1 MSKNFRYST
10 ITGSLNQIG
19 DRYMMG
25 GYKREYSYEEIIF
38 ELSGYNL
45 LDGVELSF
53 CSEGGVES
61 QAELLQPILKK
72 YNLKPT
78 FVNSSLFGEQKWMYG
93 SLSSADPKIRKNAIS
108 DTKKGLDYA
117 RSIKAEGYNL
127 WVGQDGFD
135 YPFQTDYKAQ
145 WKHFIESVTELCEYA
160 PDVKIALEPKLRE
173 PRNRSLIDTV
183 PTALLAC
190 KAVGK
195 KNIGLT
201 VDVGHTLQAGGNMAR
216 DLDMALADGLLFN
229 VHVNDNYG
237 SWDDDMI
244 VGSVHLIEFIE
255 MFYVLKK
262 RKYAGWISV
271 DIFPYREN
279 QFEAVRES
287 ILYMNKFDAAVDKIG
302 IDRIDALIKSG
313 SVTETLKVIR
323 ESVFSI

>member
-1 MSKNFRYST
+1 
-10 ITGSLNQIG
+10 
-19 DRYMMG
+19 
-25 GYKREYSYEEIIF
+25 
-38 ELSGYNL
+38 
-45 LDGVELSF
+45 
-53 CSEGGVES
+53 
-61 QAELLQPILKK
+61 
-72 YNLKPT
+72 
-78 FVNSSLFGEQKWMYG
+78 
-93 SLSSADPKIRKNAIS
+93 
-108 DTKKGLDYA
+108 
-117 RSIKAEGYNL
+117 
-127 WVGQDGFD
+127 
-135 YPFQTDYKAQ
+135 
-145 WKHFIESVTELCEYA
+145 
-160 PDVKIALEPKLRE
+160 
-173 PRNRSLIDTV
+173 
-183 PTALLAC
+183 
-190 KAVGK
+190 
-195 KNIGLT
+195 
-201 VDVGHTLQAGGNMAR
+201 MAR